1 MQMFLNTE
9 PVASGSEQTEQ
20 ILQASSGLEA
30 SPHLPGLSASHW
42 TTEGRKLSFWLP
54 WWLR

>member
-1 MQMFLNTE
+1 MFLNTE

-20 ILQASSGLEA
+20 ILQASLGLEA
-30 SPHLPGLSASHW
+30 SPQLPGLLASHL
-42 TTEGRKLSFWLP
+42 TTEGRNLSLWLP